1 MGANTIHVFSII
13 NGKMDFGSVRRINV
27 GGNNSF
33 EIFAKTLML
42 KNPQLKSKLTY
53 GFLKDIYEKYTQIAE
68 DYIAQIR
75 YMEEKITGKKS
86 KNLPI
91 NSNIYHNKVEE
102 ENRKYPESP
111 KLIDIVEIDFE
122 VFL

>member
-1 MGANTIHVFSII
+1 
-13 NGKMDFGSVRRINV
+13 
-27 GGNNSF
+27 
-33 EIFAKTLML
+33 ML